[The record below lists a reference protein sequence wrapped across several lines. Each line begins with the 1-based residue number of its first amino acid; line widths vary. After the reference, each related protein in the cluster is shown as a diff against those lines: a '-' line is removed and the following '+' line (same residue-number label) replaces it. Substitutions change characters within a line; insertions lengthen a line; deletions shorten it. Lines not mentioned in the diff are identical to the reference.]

1 MPDPKAGPPKSEILS
16 TQTDEALM
24 ARVGRGQADA
34 FEILVDRHT
43 NSVTTFCYAFCRD
56 RDQAEDLMQEVF
68 MRVYRNARSYKPV
81 AKFTTWL
88 YRVAANLCINEAKKA
103 KLRKMVSLDGPMDAD
118 PDATRIVEKMA
129 TDDPGPI
136 TEAERREASRLIERA
151 IEALPRD
158 QRVTLILVE
167 RQNLPYKDV
176 AEILGDVT
184 VSAVKMRVKRAR
196 ENLREALRFL
206 EAAKGGG

>member
-1 MPDPKAGPPKSEILS
+1 LPEEKAGPPKSEILS

-24 ARVGRGQADA
+24 GRVGRGHADA
-34 FEILVDRHT
+34 FEVLVDRHT
-43 NSVTTFCYAFCRD
+43 NAVTTFCYAFCRD

-68 MRVYRNARSYKPV
+68 LRVYRNARSYKPV

-103 KLRKMVSLDGPMDAD
+103 KLRKTVSLDGPMDSD

-129 TDDPGPI
+129 TGDPGPL
-136 TEAERREASRLIERA
+136 TEAERHEATKLIERA

-167 RQNLPYKDV
+167 RQNLPYKEV
-176 AEILGDVT
+176 ADILGDVT

-196 ENLREALRFL
+196 ENLREALKFL
-206 EAAKGGG
+206 EAAKP

>member
-1 MPDPKAGPPKSEILS
+1 MPETKTSLPRSEILS

-24 ARVGRGQADA
+24 ARVGRGRADA
-34 FEILVDRHT
+34 FEVLVERHT
-43 NSVTTFCYAFCRD
+43 NAVTTFCYAFCRD
-56 RDQAEDLMQEVF
+56 RDQSEDLMQEVF
-68 MRVYRNARSYKPV
+68 LRVFRNARSYKPV

-103 KLRKMVSLDGPMDAD
+103 KLRKTVSLDGPMDSD

-129 TDDPGPI
+129 AGDPGPL
-136 TEAERREASRLIERA
+136 TEAERHEASRLIERA
-151 IEALPRD
+151 IEALPED

-167 RQNLPYKDV
+167 RQNLPYKDI
-176 AEILGDVT
+176 ADILDVT

-196 ENLREALRFL
+196 ENLREALKFL
-206 EAAKGGG
+206 EAAK

>member
-1 MPDPKAGPPKSEILS
+1 VPETKTSLPRSEILS

-24 ARVGRGQADA
+24 ARVGRGRADA
-34 FEILVDRHT
+34 FEVLVERHT
-43 NSVTTFCYAFCRD
+43 NAVTTFCYAFCRD
-56 RDQAEDLMQEVF
+56 RDQSEDLMQEVF
-68 MRVYRNARSYKPV
+68 LRVFRNARSYKPV

-103 KLRKMVSLDGPMDAD
+103 KLRKTVSLDGPMDSD

-129 TDDPGPI
+129 AGDPGPL
-136 TEAERREASRLIERA
+136 TEAERHEASRLIERA
-151 IEALPRD
+151 IEALPED

-167 RQNLPYKDV
+167 RQNLPYKDI
-176 AEILGDVT
+176 ADILDVT

-196 ENLREALRFL
+196 ENLREALKFL
-206 EAAKGGG
+206 EAAK